1 MIFRNGNLV
10 TEAHKEVLELIE
22 GVQEQVQKKIGA
34 IYKGS
39 QLIWLT
45 IYNTVKSCYGSGRW
59 LEDRPWLDNDT
70 WLNN

>member
-45 IYNTVKSCYGSGRW
+45 IYNTIKSCYGSGRW

>member
-39 QLIWLT
+39 QLVWLT

>member
-39 QLIWLT
+39 QLVWLT
-45 IYNTVKSCYGSGRW
+45 IYNTIKSCYGSGRW